1 MDFPFPTKISTRFGR
16 LAGLFRVLSV
26 RLEAHLDK
34 MSTQIIQRNADRKKA
49 KLKVGPGFGD
59 WSLELGARDH

>member
-1 MDFPFPTKISTRFGR
+1 M
-16 LAGLFRVLSV
+16 

-49 KLKVGPGFGD
+49 KLKAAQ
-59 WSLELGARDH
+59 EEAAREVANQEDEDE